1 MICETKIY
9 VFNYLTFE
17 AFDPIQTY
25 QNPKGIYALSP
36 NLNATFLAFPDRSKG
51 YVRIKSYDSP
61 INTPLINA
69 HDTLIAC
76 LALNIDGTLLA
87 TASEKGTVIRVF
99 KVVDGTFALELRRG
113 SEKADINCIAFD
125 SSSKFISCSSDRKT
139 IHIFSLTTIRK
150 NMHNERQCNQKY
162 CESSIDKY
170 DEEEPKNQKSFLGK
184 ITKFLKLPKGY
195 WDSEW
200 SFAQFRIEDN
210 KSICCF
216 GPDNTIGVIT
226 MKGKFY
232 QASFDIQYG
241 GECIKMQEF
250 DLDIQSEVEKV

>member
-17 AFDPIQTY
+17 AFEPIQTY

-69 HDTLIAC
+69 HDTPISC

-99 KVVDGTFALELRRG
+99 KVVEDTNIDMPRFITQTG
-113 SEKADINCIAFD
+113 S
-125 SSSKFISCSSDRKT
+125 
-139 IHIFSLTTIRK
+139 SL
-150 NMHNERQCNQKY
+150 
-162 CESSIDKY
+162 SSINLLIGSLAIIIFGTLLLMV
-170 DEEEPKNQKSFLGK
+170 PKIYKRG
-184 ITKFLKLPKGY
+184 
-195 WDSEW
+195 D
-200 SFAQFRIEDN
+200 D
-210 KSICCF
+210 
-216 GPDNTIGVIT
+216 V
-226 MKGKFY
+226 
-232 QASFDIQYG
+232 
-241 GECIKMQEF
+241 
-250 DLDIQSEVEKV
+250 